1 MERDR
6 VAGSC
11 NSPPYFDGDNYD
23 AWREKFEIFLDAL
36 DEYASG
42 YLTKE
47 WVAPVK
53 TVVREVVPKPRSE
66 WTEAEVFASYSNKNA
81 RNAIVTALSSTI
93 QHIPNAKQAW
103 DKLRVVHEG
112 DDQVR
117 TLKLQMVL
125 AQFEELRMSETESIS
140 EFYGRV
146 EMITNEAMSLDQP
159 IEELLVVQKILRV
172 LPSRFRA
179 KKTAIMEVQNLNEIK
194 LGKLVGKLKTY
205 EMELN
210 MEENDTKKSQNV
222 ALQGV
227 HVSSL
232 KCGEKSSGFED
243 EMALFVKKFRRILK
257 DKGKFAREGSS
268 GSEKQFRPST
278 DQSNERNKDVKPF
291 TKDFRKSVKCGLTG
305 HIRPVCHMYSKDM
318 TRKLSSKSKRNPR
331 SLQDQVDH
339 LLNEVTKIA
348 KLVSLKMSSPIV
360 PKSTWIA
367 RGHTKSLVVLN
378 AFAASNTNSWY
389 FDSGCSKHISG
400 DKNVFSSLSLFDGGT
415 VTFGGGHRSQVVGK
429 GTVCIPSLPELKNV
443 RFVEG
448 LTSNLINVSQLCDDG
463 IVEVR
468 FSKHGCKIIGKGG
481 NEIMSVA
488 RSRDNCYCID
498 GVNDAKEVVCN
509 KVVNETSV
517 LWHQWLRH
525 VNFRDLVEDKIL
537 SLKFVPFEKQ
547 LADILTKA
555 LDFQKHVT
563 LRQSIGFC
571 SID

>member
-11 NSPPYFDGDNYD
+11 NSPPYFDGNNFA

-36 DEYASG
+36 DEYASE

-53 TVVREVVPKPRSE
+53 TVEGEVVPKPRSE
-66 WTEAEVFASYSNKNA
+66 WSYAEVFAAYSNKKA
-81 RNAIVTALSSTI
+81 RNALVTALSSTQFAHI

-146 EMITNEAMSLDQP
+146 EMITNEAMSLGQP

-210 MEENDTKKSQNV
+210 MEENDSKKSKNV

-227 HVSSL
+227 HGTSL
-232 KCGEKSSGFED
+232 KGGEKSSGVED

-257 DKGKFAREGSS
+257 DKGRFAREGSS
-268 GSEKQFRPST
+268 GSEKLFRPST
-278 DQSNERNKDVKPF
+278 DRSNERNKDVKPF
-291 TKDFRKSVKCGLTG
+291 TKDFRKSVKCFTCGGIG
-305 HIRPVCHMYSKDM
+305 HY
-318 TRKLSSKSKRNPR
+318 
-331 SLQDQVDH
+331 
-339 LLNEVTKIA
+339 
-348 KLVSLKMSSPIV
+348 
-360 PKSTWIA
+360 
-367 RGHTKSLVVLN
+367 
-378 AFAASNTNSWY
+378 AADCANNQ
-389 FDSGCSKHISG
+389 K
-400 DKNVFSSLSLFDGGT
+400 
-415 VTFGGGHRSQVVGK
+415 
-429 GTVCIPSLPELKNV
+429 
-443 RFVEG
+443 
-448 LTSNLINVSQLCDDG
+448 
-463 IVEVR
+463 
-468 FSKHGCKIIGKGG
+468 
-481 NEIMSVA
+481 
-488 RSRDNCYCID
+488 
-498 GVNDAKEVVCN
+498 
-509 KVVNETSV
+509 
-517 LWHQWLRH
+517 
-525 VNFRDLVEDKIL
+525 KIL
-537 SLKFVPFEKQ
+537 QRKGQGHESELE
-547 LADILTKA
+547 
-555 LDFQKHVT
+555 
-563 LRQSIGFC
+563 
-571 SID
+571 